1 MKIFVAGAA
10 GIVGRYLIPAL
21 IEDGHQVTG
30 STRSP
35 DNSKKIRALG
45 ATPAIADGLDRE
57 SVLKAVAE
65 ARPEV
70 VIHEMTALTNLKDF
84 RHFDKEFAVTNELRA
99 RGTDYLLEAA
109 RQAGATRFI
118 AQSYASWAD
127 TGGSGKGTTED
138 GPIDLTPPREQRE
151 SVAAIRHLES
161 VVMDNGGIA
170 LRYGGFYGHGASD
183 DMLDLIRKR
192 RFPVVGGG
200 TGVWS
205 FCEVTDA
212 VAATVAAVTKGGP
225 GIYNVVDDEPA
236 PVAEWLPYLAGL
248 LGARPPMRVP
258 SWVGRALA
266 GEVVVAMMTQMR
278 GSSNAK
284 AKRELGWTPRYASW
298 REGFREWV
306 TSISTAA

>member
-1 MKIFVAGAA
+1 MRVFVAGAA
-10 GIVGRYLIPAL
+10 GVVGRYLIPAL
-21 IEDGHQVTG
+21 AADGHEVTG
-30 STRSP
+30 TTRSP
-35 DNSKKIRALG
+35 DNSKKIRDLG
-45 ATPAIADGLDRE
+45 ATPAIVDGLDRE
-57 SVLKAVAE
+57 SVLRAVAE

-84 RHFDKEFAVTNELRA
+84 RHFDREFAVTNELRA

-109 RQAGATRFI
+109 RQAGTARFI

-127 TGGSGKGTTED
+127 IGGGTGTTED

-183 DMLDLIRKR
+183 DMLGLIRKR

-212 VAATVAAVTKGGP
+212 VAATVAAVTQGGP

-306 TSISTAA
+306 TSSSTAA